1 MTVLM
6 GDGRKMNGG
15 AGCVELLIENKIDG
29 EHIVQGCF
37 FFIFIS
43 SALDLTVQ
51 DA

>member
-37 FFIFIS
+37 FYLYITC
-43 SALDLTVQ
+43 A
-51 DA
+51 